1 MKLMV
6 KEEIQ
11 ARGEWGYAG
20 REGGPAAVGCGTVGL
35 TFNFQANR
43 CTVELEEGKVLCV
56 AGCGTAVTNVVLS
69 V

>member
-1 MKLMV
+1 MV
-6 KEEIQ
+6 KEGTQ
-11 ARGEWGYAG
+11 ARGEWGYVG

-35 TFNFQANR
+35 TFNFQAP
-43 CTVELEEGKVLCV
+43 CTVELQEGKVLCV